1 MCLEEIPQLFVVA
14 SRLVRSCV
22 RDRLAQIWQEKILTY
37 MSTVHQARPDDE
49 TRLRD
54 PNSASKS
61 KSNLNLNVPAV
72 AYQVPLCTGDSP
84 SACRIREDINEVSNS
99 LLFTALSLFGL
110 RVMVHVLAKF
120 LGIRWTI
127 YALDETNDLDVR
139 DINCVAYFIVIKDNL

>member
-1 MCLEEIPQLFVVA
+1 MCLEEIPQLLVVA

-49 TRLRD
+49 TRLRG
-54 PNSASKS
+54 PNSAS
-61 KSNLNLNVPAV
+61 KSNLNLNVPV

-84 SACRIREDINEVSNS
+84 SACRTREDINEVSNS

-110 RVMVHVLAKF
+110 RVMLHVLAKF